1 VEIVVDEKTHLLSK
15 ASKYRK
21 FANWIGDRETVQRIL
36 ALAEELIQR
45 ARAMAKPDEENIR
58 RRAKEI
64 WEESGRPIGRDE
76 EFWFQAEREL
86 KEAEKEIPGDI

>member
-1 VEIVVDEKTHLLSK
+1 MDEKNHLLSK

-45 ARAMAKPDEENIR
+45 ARAMAKPDEANIR
-58 RRAKEI
+58 RRAREI
-64 WEESGRPIGRDE
+64 LEESGRQVGRDE

-86 KEAEKEIPGDI
+86 KEAEKEIPEDI